1 MSYAAFGYRDFR
13 LFQGARFFLTIGI
26 QMQSVAVGW
35 QVYELTHRALDL
47 GYVGLAQF
55 LPAVL
60 LSLVTGHVADRFDRR
75 RVLLVCQLGVAL
87 TALLLFGCAVLHVH
101 RPAAIY
107 AILVLFGTTRAFSGP
122 AGSALLTHLVPAA
135 AFPNAVA
142 WSSTV
147 WQVAA
152 VAGPTLGGIV
162 YGASHGPGAVY
173 ACSAALSLTA
183 FALVM
188 AMHVRTGRMEHG
200 AASLSTLLAGVKYV
214 FRHKVVLGTIS
225 LDLFAVLLGGAVAL
239 LPVFAR
245 DILDV
250 GPWGLGIL
258 RSAPAFGAAL
268 MALVIAFRPLKSRA
282 GPVMLLA
289 VGIFGAA
296 TIVFGVSRSFW
307 LSLAALIVV
316 GASDM
321 VSVVIRST
329 LVQISTPAAMRGRVS
344 AVNLVFVGA
353 SNELGEFE
361 SGVTAAWL
369 GAARAVVLGGIATC
383 GVVAIWAQAFP
394 ALRRIDRL
402 DEIPSPE

>member
-13 LFQGARFFLTIGI
+13 LYQGARFFLTLGI

-35 QVYELTHRALDL
+35 QVYELTHRAIDL

-55 LPAVL
+55 LPAIG

-87 TALLLFGCAVLHVH
+87 TALLLLACAVFHVH
-101 RPAAIY
+101 DPRAIY

-122 AGSALLTHLVPAA
+122 AASALLTHLVPTE

-147 WQVAA
+147 WQAA
-152 VAGPTLGGIV
+152 AIAGPALGGVV
-162 YGASHGPGAVY
+162 YGASHGPGAVF
-173 ACSAALSLTA
+173 ACSAVLSLTA
-183 FALVM
+183 FSLVAAL
-188 AMHVRTGRMEHG
+188 HVRTGRMELR

-214 FRHKVVLGTIS
+214 FQEKVVLGTIS

-239 LPVFAR
+239 LPIFAR

-268 MALVIAFRPLKSRA
+268 MALLLAFRPLKHKA
-282 GPVMLLA
+282 GPIMLMA
-289 VGIFGAA
+289 VGVFGVA
-296 TIVFGVSRSFW
+296 TIVFGMSKSFW
-307 LSLAALIVV
+307 LSLAALVVV

-321 VSVVIRST
+321 ISVVIRST
-329 LVQISTPAAMRGRVS
+329 LVQISTPPAMRGRVS

-361 SGVTAAWL
+361 SGITAAWL

-402 DEIPSPE
+402 DEIRSPK